1 MYRNGWKK
9 AEDKRSKPEYVMLQ
23 DISAK
28 QAEERRQAALE
39 RARRQKEAQARKEFL
54 KRVGIIIV
62 CVILVLALSIPT
74 VGLMFLGGNS

>member
-1 MYRNGWKK
+1 MAGKK
-9 AEDKRSKPEYVMLQ
+9 QK
-23 DISAK
+23 ISAK

-74 VGLMFLGGNS
+74 VGLMFLDRKSTRLNSSHPK

>member
-1 MYRNGWKK
+1 MAGKK
-9 AEDKRSKPEYVMLQ
+9 QK
-23 DISAK
+23 ISAK
-28 QAEERRQAALE
+28 QVEERRQAALE